1 MRACEAVSTDADAT
15 RLEPPAQMPENDC
28 MEVLD
33 LLLDSARRHVRHD
46 EEDVREW
53 ARAAPPADDRALL
66 RARITAVADRMRA
79 TFTELVE
86 TEKHHQEVARRGAW
100 SEKTLRQI
108 QDTARKQAAN
118 VAELLDL
125 IARLPEPARPSAQV
139 RADLEMLR
147 FEADELAGVIDGEIQ
162 YWRGDKG
169 ITLEELRAQLGF

>member
-1 MRACEAVSTDADAT
+1 
-15 RLEPPAQMPENDC
+15 

-53 ARAAPPADDRALL
+53 ARVGAPAADGALL
-66 RARITAVADRMRA
+66 RGRITAVADRMRA
-79 TFTELVE
+79 TFGELVE
-86 TEKHHQEVARRGAW
+86 TETHHQAVARGGAW

-108 QDTARKQAAN
+108 QDTARRQAAN
-118 VAELLDL
+118 VGALLDL
-125 IARLPEPARPSAQV
+125 IGRLPEPARPSAQV

-147 FEADELAGVIDGEIQ
+147 FEADELAGIMDGEIQ

-169 ITLEELRAQLGF
+169 ISWEELRARLGP

>member
-1 MRACEAVSTDADAT
+1 
-15 RLEPPAQMPENDC
+15 

-53 ARAAPPADDRALL
+53 ARATPPADDGALL

-79 TFTELVE
+79 TFAELVE
-86 TEKHHQEVARRGAW
+86 TEKHHQAVARRGAW
-100 SEKTLRQI
+100 SETTLRQI
-108 QDTARKQAAN
+108 QDTARRQAAN
-118 VAELLDL
+118 VGELLDL

-139 RADLEMLR
+139 RADLELLR
-147 FEADELAGVIDGEIQ
+147 FEADELAGVIDGEVA

-169 ITLEELRAQLGF
+169 ITLEELRTRLGA

>member
-1 MRACEAVSTDADAT
+1 
-15 RLEPPAQMPENDC
+15 

-53 ARAAPPADDRALL
+53 ARATPPADDGAIL
-66 RARITAVADRMRA
+66 RGRITAVADRMRA
-79 TFTELVE
+79 TFGELVE
-86 TEKHHQEVARRGAW
+86 TEKHHQAVARGGKW

-108 QDTARKQAAN
+108 QDAARRHAAN
-118 VAELLDL
+118 AGDLLDL
-125 IARLPEPARPSAQV
+125 ITRLPEPARPSSQV

-169 ITLEELRAQLGF
+169 ITLEELRSRSGV